1 MRAKPKINFDRVFHK
16 GKNSVEINLRTPF
29 TLRTP
34 FKGNFVNGRMK
45 VLEGKI
51 GRPGNEDEVE
61 VEKLE
66 VGHVEESPARG
77 KHELWEKKITVNKR
91 KSKQQTKLT
100 KLM

>member
-1 MRAKPKINFDRVFHK
+1 
-16 GKNSVEINLRTPF
+16 
-29 TLRTP
+29 
-34 FKGNFVNGRMK
+34 MK

>member
-1 MRAKPKINFDRVFHK
+1 
-16 GKNSVEINLRTPF
+16 
-29 TLRTP
+29 
-34 FKGNFVNGRMK
+34 MK
-45 VLEGKI
+45 RKI
-51 GRPGNEDEVE
+51 GRPGNEEEVK

-100 KLM
+100 KLMKKLTTESDSNDVTLFNSFHFRSAAVR